1 MANAEFEV
9 RRVTFDL
16 SDPDGTWVEV
26 ECGPTSDGTLG
37 VEGVHRREF
46 PRVLSPEAREE
57 VWAMV
62 RSLDFLTGDGW
73 TYRPA
78 AYIAR
83 MLALNDD
90 LLAGKISREEY
101 IRRMTNLSVAG

>member
-9 RRVTFDL
+9 RRITFDL
-16 SDPDGTWVEV
+16 SDPERTWVEV

-46 PRVLSPEAREE
+46 PRVLTPEAREE
-57 VWAMV
+57 VWTKV
-62 RSLDFLTGDGW
+62 RSLDFLAGEGW
-73 TYRPA
+73 TYTPA

-83 MLALNDD
+83 MLALSDE
-90 LLAGKISREEY
+90 LHAGTISREEY
-101 IRRMTNLSVAG
+101 LQRMTNLSVAG